1 MEELFNKEKMEKTI
15 KKAKR
20 QSLWKTVFLT
30 TGILLIIGICGS
42 FLNEN
47 ITLYFQSV
55 VSNANASLEE
65 ISGANEFVANKE
77 NFPGILGGK
86 EYYKTYKL
94 IEGKVVYTGEKGYG
108 YGLFRNEWLNRSGM
122 QSELIVSESGS
133 EDDLSLQRYNYLGQR
148 EMVFFY
154 PFVDYKN
161 VRNDLAWLDELR
173 DDQVFEVALS
183 FDKGYGVDEAINKLP
198 KDVTKTWLWVKDVE
212 ENPDEVRNYLVDEKG
227 NLTPLGYSVR
237 SEHNVYGFPLIT
249 PNGDKVDMPGEQFI
263 IDISTG
269 KKLRTSWQWE
279 FNRLY
284 DTIGGEDGLSQN
296 DLVIYG
302 AVVTGSKETLASL
315 HDLEFIRASSIGV
328 ITDKY

>member
-1 MEELFNKEKMEKTI
+1 MEKTI

-30 TGILLIIGICGS
+30 SAILSILGIVGS
-42 FLNEN
+42 YLNQN

-55 VSNANASLEE
+55 AGAANTSFEQ
-65 ISGANEFVANKE
+65 ISGANEFVADKE
-77 NFPGILGGK
+77 NFPGILGGE
-86 EYYKTYKL
+86 EYYKTYKI

-133 EDDLSLQRYNYLGQR
+133 EEDLSLQRYNYLGQR

-154 PFVDYKN
+154 PFVNYTH
-161 VRNDLAWLDELR
+161 VRNDLDWLDELR
-173 DDQVFEVALS
+173 DDQVLEVALS
-183 FDKGYGVDEAINKLP
+183 FDKGYGVEEAINKLP
-198 KDVTKTWLWVKDVE
+198 KEVTKTWLWVKDVE
-212 ENPDEVRNYLVDEKG
+212 EDPDAVRRYLVDDKG
-227 NLTPLGYSVR
+227 NRTALDYSVR
-237 SEHNVYGFPLIT
+237 SEHSVYGFPLIT
-249 PNGDKVDMPGEQFI
+249 PNGDKADMPGEQFI

-269 KKLRTSWQWE
+269 KKQCTSWQWE

-284 DTIGGEDGLSQN
+284 DTIGGENGLSQN

-315 HDLEFIRASSIGV
+315 RGLDFIRASSIGV